1 MEKARIMNTKT
12 TKRLLLTG
20 ALALSALA
28 FSPLAAAQ
36 SWPAA
41 KPIRIVIAFGPGSAS
56 DIIARLLGERLSR
69 ALGQSVIVDAKPG
82 AAGQIAAEHV
92 AGSPAD
98 GYTLFLTTNTTHSAN
113 PYLYKHLRY
122 DPVKDFTPVSRI
134 GYLPFLLLVNS
145 QTPVKTLQELV
156 AYAKATPAK
165 ANYAYTSSTGQI
177 AAAALSNY
185 TDMKAVGVAYKSA
198 PEAVTSTLGGQV
210 LFTIL
215 DFATTK
221 GAVSAGRLRPLAVTP
236 KERTSLA
243 PELPTISE
251 ATHLQN
257 FDLVAW
263 IGLFGPANLPG
274 PITSRLHSE
283 LGKIMEAPD
292 IKARLLALG
301 TEPAVADPAAFGDF
315 VKAQLSVWA
324 EYSRIAGVEPQ

>member
-1 MEKARIMNTKT
+1 MNPKT
-12 TKRLLLTG
+12 SKRLLLTS
-20 ALALSALA
+20 AIALSALA
-28 FSPLAAAQ
+28 FSPLAVAQ

-41 KPIRIVIAFGPGSAS
+41 KPVRIVIAFGAGSAS
-56 DIIARLLGERLSR
+56 DIIARLLGEHLSR
-69 ALGQSVIVDAKPG
+69 ALGQSVIVEAKPG

-122 DPVKDFTPVSRI
+122 DPVKSFTPVMRV
-134 GYLPFLLLVNS
+134 GYLPFMLLVNA
-145 QTPVKTLQELV
+145 QTPVKSVPELI
-156 AYAKATPAK
+156 AYTKANPAL

-198 PEAVTSTLGGQV
+198 PEAVTSALGGQV

-221 GAVSAGRLRPLAVTP
+221 AAVSAGRLRPLAVTP
-236 KERTSLA
+236 KARTSLA
-243 PELPTISE
+243 PELPTIAE
-251 ATHLQN
+251 TTQLKN

-263 IGLFGPANLPG
+263 IGLFGPANLPA
-274 PITSRLHSE
+274 PITSRLYAE
-283 LGKIMEAPD
+283 LSKIMNTPD
-292 IKARLLALG
+292 IKTRLLSLG
-301 TEPAVADPAAFGDF
+301 TEPAVADPAVFGEF
-315 VKAQLSVWA
+315 VKAQLEVWA
-324 EYSRIAGVEPQ
+324 EYSRTAGMEPQ

>member
-156 AYAKATPAK
+156 AYAKANPAK

-243 PELPTISE
+243 PESVRHIRGNAPEEFRSRRLDRPLRTC
-251 ATHLQN
+251 Q
-257 FDLVAW
+257 
-263 IGLFGPANLPG
+263 PARADHQPPSLRTRQDHGSSGHQGAAAGARHGARGRRPRRVR
-274 PITSRLHSE
+274 RLRE
-283 LGKIMEAPD
+283 G
-292 IKARLLALG
+292 
-301 TEPAVADPAAFGDF
+301 AAQRMG
-315 VKAQLSVWA
+315 
-324 EYSRIAGVEPQ
+324 